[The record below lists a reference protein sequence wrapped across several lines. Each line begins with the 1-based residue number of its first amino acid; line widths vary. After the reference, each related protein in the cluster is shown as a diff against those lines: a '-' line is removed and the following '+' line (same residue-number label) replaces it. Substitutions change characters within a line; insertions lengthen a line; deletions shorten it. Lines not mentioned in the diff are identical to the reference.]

1 MFRQECELKNKAEC
15 QNVAAAFRPLG
26 LFVYSREPK
35 KWWGME
41 KKKKEKKFEENSKR
55 IVCFGW

>member
-15 QNVAAAFRPLG
+15 QNIAAAFHPLG

-41 KKKKEKKFEENSKR
+41 KEKKKSSKKTVK
-55 IVCFGW
+55 G